1 MMQFL
6 KKWVKEQLSFC
17 LRGGIPLLIVIVF
30 SLLAVSYLPE
40 NIAIKAIGLFIIA
53 VGIAIFCIK
62 QR

>member
-6 KKWVKEQLSFC
+6 KKWLKEQLFFL

-40 NIAIKAIGLFIIA
+40 KIAIKAIGLFIIA
-53 VGIAIFCIK
+53 VGIAIFCVK
-62 QR
+62 KK

>member
-6 KKWVKEQLSFC
+6 KKWLKEQLFFC

-40 NIAIKAIGLFIIA
+40 KIAIKAIGIFIIA
-53 VGIAIFCIK
+53 VGIAILCIK
-62 QR
+62 KI